1 VFEIVSLLRESKLF
15 SDIEVLELIDE
26 DTIKVIKVRAKVI
39 DGTILFI
46 HEIFRINSHKYSYHW
61 QEKDGKVI
69 IRWDNSPH
77 WKKVKTFPYHKHI
90 ADDVFSCQKM
100 SISDVISEIE
110 GKIKDANSAV

>member
-1 VFEIVSLLRESKLF
+1 MFEIVSILRESKLF

-26 DTIKVIKVRAKVI
+26 DTIKVI
-39 DGTILFI
+39 
-46 HEIFRINSHKYSYHW
+46 
-61 QEKDGKVI
+61 

-77 WKKVKTFPYHKHI
+77 WRKVKTFPYHKHI

-110 GKIKDANSAV
+110 GKIKDANSPD